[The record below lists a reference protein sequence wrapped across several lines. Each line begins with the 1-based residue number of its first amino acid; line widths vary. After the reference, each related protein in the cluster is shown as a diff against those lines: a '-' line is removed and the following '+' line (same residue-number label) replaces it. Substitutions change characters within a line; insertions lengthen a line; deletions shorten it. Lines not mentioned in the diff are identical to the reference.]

1 MERPQQPETSQYEHG
16 QRTWIDRFSRED
28 IYMTD
33 RESEKLNMIGNK
45 GNNLISTRMAIP
57 KVTIKGS

>member
-1 MERPQQPETSQYEHG
+1 MN
-16 QRTWIDRFSRED
+16 RFSRED
-28 IYMTD
+28 THMTD